1 MRLPTACLPIGI
13 LVIAT
18 VQAQVSPG
26 IQIRVTKTKTCY
38 IANGYIANVGV
49 PCKVIGAKLH
59 DMKIDPTYHVIVVG
73 DPHVGSDAISEVTEF
88 LHQAGYPIVAGIVE
102 N

>member
-1 MRLPTACLPIGI
+1 MRLVTACSLLGV
-13 LVIAT
+13 LVFSAAR
-18 VQAQVSPG
+18 AQVSTV
-26 IQIRVTKTKTCY
+26 IQIRVSNTKTCY
-38 IANGYIANVGV
+38 IADVGV

-73 DPHVGSDAISEVTEF
+73 DSHVSPDVIMEVTKY
-88 LHQAGYPIVAGIVE
+88 LHQAGYPIVAGIVD